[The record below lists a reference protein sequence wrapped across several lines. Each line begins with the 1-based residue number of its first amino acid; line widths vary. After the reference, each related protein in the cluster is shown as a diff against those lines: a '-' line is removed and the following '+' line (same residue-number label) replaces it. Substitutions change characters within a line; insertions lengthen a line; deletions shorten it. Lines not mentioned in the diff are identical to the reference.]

1 MWKRMQQGKSA
12 KHQNQPISP
21 GGNGGI
27 PEDSLDSRLSPQD
40 GNYGYSQ
47 PGQSRLPDLPNESQG
62 QPQARQGGK
71 YRPASSVY
79 SQHSPRYPP
88 PATFQEQVSS
98 YEEQVEISPPSSP
111 DLPRSEMVP
120 QSYNARPS
128 EVPSAH
134 ATRPPRQESSI
145 PVARRE
151 KRRNQAQA
159 TSAGLLARREEQA
172 AAVRKTSGTRWDDYS
187 GEPNERGRPPSVQP
201 GQFTPVVTNLED
213 AYNASQTPPKVQTSF
228 GDRVRKLKDGNKGG
242 SKPEWKGS
250 SGRMAIVA
258 APEDN
263 PSAPPL
269 QIPRKSSKRV
279 PSNPSLVGS
288 RVTSPSNETPVVS
301 PTAHGGPQYFNSALN
316 TTSEVPEPR
325 LHDEQ
330 PSSPINSLPS
340 QRVQARRPIAAP
352 SATPTQSTLPPSV
365 STIERNFN
373 EAFKDVSL
381 STSQYAGRPQEVSR
395 FSVTTYA
402 PSTATSSPRPST
414 DSVPPLP
421 EPAEPYKY
429 TSSVPANSPI
439 LNRRRPVGAPSYTFD
454 RTTAALRHPPSGDPK
469 FISMSH
475 RASLSKALPKSPE
488 EGQAIDKVAAL
499 QAQLDDLARQRNNI
513 ESSIRR
519 MTELMP
525 GEMTGL
531 GPGMSAEAR
540 KAEMVR
546 REEEKRKVEV
556 LRGDL
561 AGIRREEHEVGLKL
575 HRALKK
581 ADERAVYEPSGLWVR
596 RVTG

>member
-1 MWKRMQQGKSA
+1 MWKRMQQDKSA

-21 GGNGGI
+21 GGNGGAL
-27 PEDSLDSRLSPQD
+27 EDPQDSFLSPQD
-40 GNYGYSQ
+40 GNYG
-47 PGQSRLPDLPNESQG
+47 PPRQSRGLPALPNESEQ
-62 QPQARQGGK
+62 RQGGK

-79 SQHSPRYPP
+79 SQHSPRYPA

-111 DLPRSEMVP
+111 DIPRSEMVS
-120 QSYNARPS
+120 QSYNTHPS
-128 EVPSAH
+128 DVPSALSAH
-134 ATRPPRQESSI
+134 PVKSSI

-159 TSAGLLARREEQA
+159 TTAGLLARREEQEA
-172 AAVRKTSGTRWDDYS
+172 AATAGLRKTSGTRWDDYS
-187 GEPNERGRPPSVQP
+187 GEPNEQGRPPSVQP

-213 AYNASQTPPKVQTSF
+213 SYNAAQSAPKVQTSF
-228 GDRVRKLKDGNKGG
+228 SDRVRKLKEGNKSGG

-279 PSNPSLVGS
+279 PSNPSLGGS

-301 PTAHGGPQYFNSALN
+301 PTAHGGPQYFNPALN
-316 TTSEVPEPR
+316 TTSE
-325 LHDEQ
+325 LYDE

-352 SATPTQSTLPPSV
+352 ATPDKSTLPPSV
-365 STIERNFN
+365 STIERNFH
-373 EAFKDVSL
+373 EALKDVSI
-381 STSQYAGRPQEVSR
+381 SNSSDGPQEVSR

-402 PSTATSSPRPST
+402 PSTTTSSSPRPST

-421 EPAEPYKY
+421 EPYQY

-439 LNRRRPVGAPSYTFD
+439 LNRRRPVGAPNYTFD
-454 RTTAALRHPPSGDPK
+454 RTTGALRHPPSGDPK

-488 EGQAIDKVAAL
+488 EGAAHDKVALL

-513 ESSIRR
+513 DSSIRR

-531 GPGMSAEAR
+531 GRGMSSEAR

-546 REEEKRKVEV
+546 REEEKRRVEV

>member
-1 MWKRMQQGKSA
+1 MA
-12 KHQNQPISP
+12 
-21 GGNGGI
+21 
-27 PEDSLDSRLSPQD
+27 
-40 GNYGYSQ
+40 
-47 PGQSRLPDLPNESQG
+47 
-62 QPQARQGGK
+62 
-71 YRPASSVY
+71 
-79 SQHSPRYPP
+79 
-88 PATFQEQVSS
+88 
-98 YEEQVEISPPSSP
+98 
-111 DLPRSEMVP
+111 P
-120 QSYNARPS
+120 QSYNTRPS
-128 EVPSAH
+128 EVPPAPPGH

-159 TSAGLLARREEQA
+159 TTAGHLARREEQA
-172 AAVRKTSGTRWDDYS
+172 AAAMRKTSGTRWDDYS
-187 GEPNERGRPPSVQP
+187 GEPNEGGRPPSVQP

-213 AYNASQTPPKVQTSF
+213 AYNAAQTPPKVQTSF
-228 GDRVRKLKDGNKGG
+228 SDRVRKLKDGNKLGG

-301 PTAHGGPQYFNSALN
+301 PTAHGGPPYFNSALN
-316 TTSEVPEPR
+316 TTSEVPEPPP
-325 LHDEQ
+325 HDDQ
-330 PSSPINSLPS
+330 PSPINSLPS

-352 SATPTQSTLPPSV
+352 SATREQPTLPPSV
-365 STIERNFN
+365 STIERNFH
-373 EAFKDVSL
+373 EAFKDVSI
-381 STSQYAGRPQEVSR
+381 STPQHGGRPQEVSR

-402 PSTATSSPRPST
+402 PSTTTSSPRPST
-414 DSVPPLP
+414 DSAPPLP
-421 EPAEPYKY
+421 QPTEPYKF
-429 TSSVPANSPI
+429 TSSVPAHSPM

-454 RTTAALRHPPSGDPK
+454 RTTAELRHPPSGDPK

-488 EGQAIDKVAAL
+488 EGRAIDKVAAL
-499 QAQLDDLARQRNNI
+499 QAQLEDLARQRNNI
-513 ESSIRR
+513 DASIRR

-531 GPGMSAEAR
+531 GPGMSSEAR
-540 KAEMVR
+540 RAEMVR
-546 REEEKRKVEV
+546 REEEKKKVEV

-561 AGIRREEHEVGLKL
+561 AGIRREEHDVGLKL

>member
-12 KHQNQPISP
+12 KHQNQPVSP
-21 GGNGGI
+21 GSNGGAL
-27 PEDSLDSRLSPQD
+27 EDPQDSFLSPQD
-40 GNYGYSQ
+40 GNYGPPRQ
-47 PGQSRLPDLPNESQG
+47 HGLPALPNESEQ
-62 QPQARQGGK
+62 QPQTRQGGK

-79 SQHSPRYPP
+79 SQHSPRYPA

-111 DLPRSEMVP
+111 DIPRREMVS
-120 QSYNARPS
+120 QSYNTH
-128 EVPSAH
+128 PSAVPPAPPAH
-134 ATRPPRQESSI
+134 AVKSSI

-159 TSAGLLARREEQA
+159 TTAGLLARREEQA
-172 AAVRKTSGTRWDDYS
+172 AADAAGLRKTSGTRWDDYS
-187 GEPNERGRPPSVQP
+187 GEPNEQGRPPSVQP

-213 AYNASQTPPKVQTSF
+213 SYNAAQAAPKVQTSF
-228 GDRVRKLKDGNKGG
+228 SDRVRKLKDGNKSGG

-250 SGRMAIVA
+250 SGRMAIVP

-279 PSNPSLVGS
+279 PSNPSLAGS
-288 RVTSPSNETPVVS
+288 RVTSPSNETLVVS
-301 PTAHGGPQYFNSALN
+301 PTAHGGPQYFLN
-316 TTSEVPEPR
+316 TTSEVPEPPP
-325 LHDEQ
+325 HDEA
-330 PSSPINSLPS
+330 PSPINSLPS
-340 QRVQARRPIAAP
+340 QRVYARRPIAAP
-352 SATPTQSTLPPSV
+352 ATPEQSTLPPSV
-365 STIERNFN
+365 STIERNFH
-373 EAFKDVSL
+373 EALKDVSI
-381 STSQYAGRPQEVSR
+381 SNPSGRPQEVSR

-402 PSTATSSPRPST
+402 PSTTTTSSPRPST

-421 EPAEPYKY
+421 EPYQY

-439 LNRRRPVGAPSYTFD
+439 LNRRRPVGAPNYTFD
-454 RTTAALRHPPSGDPK
+454 RTTGALRHPPSGDPK

-488 EGQAIDKVAAL
+488 EGQALDKVALL

-513 ESSIRR
+513 DSSIRR

-531 GPGMSAEAR
+531 GRGMSSEAR